1 MNKDAGRMEAE
12 RILQRLNP
20 AQRAAVEHI
29 DGPLLILAGPG
40 SGKTRVVTH
49 RIAHMLASGVA
60 PQQIL
65 AVTFTNKAAAEMRH
79 RLQAMVGPAPVQ
91 LGTFHGLCASLLRR
105 YANLVG
111 LTERFTIYD
120 TDDAKQA
127 LRKAVETTSVGLTH
141 VSLDG
146 LARAISQLK
155 NRLVSA
161 DMLHSSMAIPQI
173 DILMEVYPAYQRV
186 LLANGAADF
195 DDLLLHV
202 ATLLRQSDALRAE
215 LDRRWRY
222 VMVDEYQDTNLAQYV
237 IVRGLSIDH
246 PNLAVT
252 GDPDQSIYGWRG
264 ADLNNILNFE
274 RDYPDVRV
282 VRLEENYRSTP
293 EILSLADCLIG
304 HNQLRK
310 AKRLLAT
317 RPGGQPVR
325 LATYNSAREEAQR
338 IAEQISLI
346 GREQPNELSEVA
358 ILYRTNSHSR
368 LLEQALLACRIPYQ
382 LIGGFRFYQRQEV
395 KDLLAY
401 LRLINNTADD
411 VAFTR
416 AVNVPPRG
424 LGPKSLAQIEQLGRQ
439 RSLPMLAAARG
450 LMELGQLP
458 PKAKRG
464 LQQFFELYDALSRMA
479 DQPLVK
485 LLQELLRATDY
496 RQYIATKKLDQAG
509 ESAQGNIDELLAD
522 AAAVDQQPSPQP
534 ALERFLEQVALAAD
548 TDQWDSQAAKVS
560 LMTLHA
566 AKGLEFSRVYI
577 IAVEEGVLPHV
588 RAKESATG
596 LEEERRLLFVG
607 MTRAKDWLQLSY
619 ARQRGFSRDQSGV
632 ASQFLLELPRAE
644 MQLIDDDRDVWPQH
658 FGSYTGFD
666 DSSQLES
673 GQAIDEPPEIAY
685 EGNPH
690 RPIGRRRSVAADA
703 WDETSQLPPE
713 ELLARLQR
721 HSPGR
726 SSTPSHS
733 GRLRLATELPEAEPT
748 RGYRVGAS
756 VEHPTYGRG
765 EVIRVRGRGHQQTVS
780 VSFAGEQRPVSFRTA
795 HAPLRLVD
803 PAP

>member
-1 MNKDAGRMEAE
+1 MEAE
-12 RILQRLNP
+12 RILQELNR

-49 RIAHMLASGVA
+49 RIAHMLASGVP

-79 RLQAMVGPAPVQ
+79 RLQAMVGHAPVQ

-105 YANLVG
+105 YAKLVG

-141 VSLDG
+141 ISLDG
-146 LARAISQLK
+146 LAKTISNLK
-155 NRLVSA
+155 NRLISA

-173 DILMEVYPAYQRV
+173 DILLQVYPAYQRV
-186 LLANGAADF
+186 LLAHGAADF

-202 ATLLRQSDALRAE
+202 ASLLRQSDTLRAE
-215 LDRRWRY
+215 LDRHWRY

-237 IVRGLSIDH
+237 IVRALSIDH

-264 ADLNNILNFE
+264 ADLKNILNFE
-274 RDYPDVRV
+274 RDYPDVHV

-310 AKRLLAT
+310 VKRLIAT
-317 RPGGQPVR
+317 RPGGQRVR
-325 LATYNSAREEAQR
+325 LVTYNSAREEAQR
-338 IAEQISLI
+338 IAEQISQASA
-346 GREQPNELSEVA
+346 EQQVDLSEVA
-358 ILYRTNSHSR
+358 ILYRTNAHSR
-368 LLEQALLACRIPYQ
+368 LLEQALLASRIPYQ
-382 LIGGFRFYQRQEV
+382 LIGGFRFYQRQEI

-424 LGPKSLAQIEQLGRQ
+424 LGPKSLAKIEQLGRQ

-458 PKAKRG
+458 AKAKRG
-464 LQQFFELYDALSRMA
+464 LEQFFELYDALSRMA

-496 RQYIATKKLDQAG
+496 RQYIATKKIDQAG

-577 IAVEEGVLPHV
+577 IAVEEGVLPHI
-588 RAKESATG
+588 RSKENAAG

-619 ARQRGFSRDQSGV
+619 ARQRGFSREQSGV
-632 ASQFLLELPRAE
+632 PSQFLLELPRAE
-644 MQLIDDDRDVWPQH
+644 MQLVDDERDVWPQQ

-666 DSSQLES
+666 ESSQVDHDH
-673 GQAIDEPPEIAY
+673 GIDEPPEITY
-685 EGNPH
+685 DGG
-690 RPIGRRRSVAADA
+690 RQRTVSRRRSGVADA

-721 HSPGR
+721 QTPGL
-726 SSTPSHS
+726 SNVPSHT
-733 GRLRLATELPEAEPT
+733 GRLRLATELRDAEVPH
-748 RGYRVGAS
+748 GYRVGAS

-765 EVIRVRGRGHQQTVS
+765 EIVRVRGRGNQQTVS
-780 VSFAGEQRPVSFRTA
+780 VAFAGENSPISFRVA
-795 HAPLRLVD
+795 HAPLRLLD
-803 PAP
+803 QSP